1 MYYLSN
7 RGKFVDKKLE
17 QLGGVRIHE
26 MGSGD
31 DDANLED
38 DFITWKEAFW
48 TSVCKELEIED
59 IGDDFNTRQY
69 EHKVRIKTLLNYK
82 KKIFFSQRWG
92 MFVLLDYRNLLV
104 KSQKVLI
111 FFTISRSWKKVITT
125 RRKYTQEKLR
135 DWNPTSHRDHHLM
148 LRTLTCHPLRSIE
161 IFIRFVFICPF
172 IEIDHRL
179 KC

>member
-1 MYYLSN
+1 M
-7 RGKFVDKKLE
+7 GKFVDKKLE

-69 EHKVRIKTLLNYK
+69 EHKVRTKT
-82 KKIFFSQRWG
+82 F
-92 MFVLLDYRNLLV
+92 
-104 KSQKVLI
+104 
-111 FFTISRSWKKVITT
+111 
-125 RRKYTQEKLR
+125 
-135 DWNPTSHRDHHLM
+135 
-148 LRTLTCHPLRSIE
+148 
-161 IFIRFVFICPF
+161 
-172 IEIDHRL
+172 
-179 KC
+179 